1 LPTKHAKNAE
11 KKQRIFVQV
20 SQIKFWFKLGVI
32 AVFVCFGLVACF
44 NSGSKKVFVIAE
56 SKSYETSLFRQHCA
70 ICHGPEGDG
79 KTQDDGKQVP
89 SLRVGEFKFKTA
101 DEIYHQ
107 IAEGGNGM
115 TPFKGQLTERE
126 LRLMTEFVRK
136 DLRGG
141 QTGQ

>member
-1 LPTKHAKNAE
+1 M
-11 KKQRIFVQV
+11 QV
-20 SQIKFWFKLGVI
+20 SNRPKLVAAVI
-32 AVFVCFGLVACF
+32 ALCFVLVACW
-44 NSGSKKVFVIAE
+44 NSGAKKPFVIVE
-56 SKSYETSLFRQHCA
+56 NKSYEASLYRQHCA
-70 ICHGPEGDG
+70 ICHGSEGDG
-79 KTQDDGKQVP
+79 KTLDDGKQVP
-89 SLRVGEFKFKTA
+89 SLRVGEFKFKTT

-126 LRLMTEFVRK
+126 LRLMADFVHR

>member
-1 LPTKHAKNAE
+1 MA
-11 KKQRIFVQV
+11 
-20 SQIKFWFKLGVI
+20 G
-32 AVFVCFGLVACF
+32 CFGLLACF
-44 NSGSKKVFVIAE
+44 NSGVKKPFVIAE
-56 SKSYETSLFRQHCA
+56 SKSYETSLYRQHCA

-79 KTQDDGKQVP
+79 KTLDNGTQVP
-89 SLRVGEFKFKTA
+89 SLRTGEFKFKTA
-101 DEIYHQ
+101 EDLQKH

-126 LRLMTEFVRK
+126 LRLMAEFVSK

>member
-1 LPTKHAKNAE
+1 
-11 KKQRIFVQV
+11 VQGYP
-20 SQIKFWFKLGVI
+20 IKFWFKSGVT

-44 NSGSKKVFVIAE
+44 NSGAKKPFVIAE

-70 ICHGPEGDG
+70 ICHGSEANG
-79 KTQDDGKQVP
+79 KTLDDGKQVP
-89 SLRVGEFKFKTA
+89 SLRTGEFKFKTE
-101 DEIYHQ
+101 DEIHHQ

-141 QTGQ
+141 QSGQ